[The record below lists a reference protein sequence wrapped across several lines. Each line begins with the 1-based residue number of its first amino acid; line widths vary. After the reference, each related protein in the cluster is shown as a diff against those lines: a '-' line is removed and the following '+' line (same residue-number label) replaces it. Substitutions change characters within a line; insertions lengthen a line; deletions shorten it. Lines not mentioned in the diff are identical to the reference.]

1 MPRFAPQSC
10 ARHRLQVRLQERG
23 RSFWDTG
30 EAAAAALTRRDPGGL
45 GVGYIVF
52 NRLCAED
59 GGVDTIDAVARPI
72 PPCRGDNK
80 PSARG
85 VDGAGAA
92 FYSDSFALRGCRTKL
107 FALVS
112 TVLDCTA
119 SL

>member
-1 MPRFAPQSC
+1 M
-10 ARHRLQVRLQERG
+10 
-23 RSFWDTG
+23 
-30 EAAAAALTRRDPGGL
+30 RDPGGL

-52 NRLCAED
+52 NRLCAEG

-72 PPCRGDNK
+72 PPYRGDNE
-80 PSARG
+80 PSAGG

-92 FYSDSFALRGCRTKL
+92 FYSDSFALRGCRTQL

-112 TVLDCTA
+112 TDS